1 MKEILKQNFILKLH
15 MVKEIYLNISQI
27 IILIAK
33 LTVENSKI

>member
-1 MKEILKQNFILKLH
+1 MKEILKQNFIQKLH
-15 MVKEIYLNISQI
+15 MVKEIYQNISQI